1 MTDLFLFLYF
11 FFLNFIRE
19 GTASEQHWLSDRILK
34 NSKVCGEHWIELC
47 FQINTEER
55 WALICEISYLW
66 ACVAKRRSE
75 AQSDDLHGNSLLI
88 KSTWSHGEKHTHASH
103 SCIYLYSYAHL
114 FFLIETLKHILLWNN
129 SFWEKLYQKL
139 IGSGCFDAAGEGG
152 RLHEKFFFFVIQQR
166 SSSHSQLDATP
177 MTTAPVYLAFIP
189 HILVCWFFW
198 ASHHCL

>member
-1 MTDLFLFLYF
+1 MWGTLDRALFSDKHRRKVGFDLWNLISLG
-11 FFLNFIRE
+11 LCCQKTLWSSIRRPAWE
-19 GTASEQHWLSDRILK
+19 FPPDKAHMKPWRK
-34 NSKVCGEHWIELC
+34 
-47 FQINTEER
+47 
-55 WALICEISYLW
+55 
-66 ACVAKRRSE
+66 
-75 AQSDDLHGNSLLI
+75 
-88 KSTWSHGEKHTHASH
+88 THASH